1 LNVIAPDGAA
11 TLRLDVTVATKL
23 TVSFATAA
31 FGDANSVVVL
41 VAMLA

>member
-11 TLRLDVTVATKL
+11 TRRLDVTVATK
-23 TVSFATAA
+23 VIFSFATTA

-41 VAMLA
+41 VAM